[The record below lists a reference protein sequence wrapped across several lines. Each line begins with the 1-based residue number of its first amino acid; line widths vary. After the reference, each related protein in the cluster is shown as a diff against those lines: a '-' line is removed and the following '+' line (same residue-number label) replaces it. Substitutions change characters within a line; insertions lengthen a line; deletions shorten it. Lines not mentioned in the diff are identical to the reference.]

1 MYRGVRLKNAEFMIV
16 YQIMWQVFL
25 LLSCYNLHHVRMES
39 WDSFTI
45 SQALLEKQQQRTI
58 QKKNICQT

>member
-1 MYRGVRLKNAEFMIV
+1 MYNGVRLKNAEFMIV

-25 LLSCYNLHHVRMES
+25 LLSCYNLHHVRIES

-45 SQALLEKQQQRTI
+45 SQA
-58 QKKNICQT
+58 